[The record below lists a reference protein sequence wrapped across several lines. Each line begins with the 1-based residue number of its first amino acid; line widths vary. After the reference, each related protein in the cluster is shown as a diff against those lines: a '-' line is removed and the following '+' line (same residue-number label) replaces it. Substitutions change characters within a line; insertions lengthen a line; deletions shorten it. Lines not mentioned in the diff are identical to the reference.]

1 MDKEISNFI
10 IKASDDDK
18 KQLIEIL
25 SQHAGMEKLIKLIC
39 ENE

>member
-1 MDKEISNFI
+1 MDKEISDFI
-10 IKASDDDK
+10 IKAGDNDK

-25 SQHAGMEKLIKLIC
+25 SQYDGMEKLIKLIC